1 MKHHERRE
9 PAPPSRHPAAGL
21 VLATVIRDNG
31 DVVRVIGHIH
41 PRPHVRIEV
50 TREGRTRHVSLAL
63 AELGTVA
70 TALLGAVRKI
80 AGQGGEP
87 GPATGAVKA

>member
-1 MKHHERRE
+1 MKHHERHE
-9 PAPPSRHPAAGL
+9 PAPPTRHPAGGL
-21 VLATVIRDNG
+21 LLASVTRDNG
-31 DVVRVIGHIH
+31 DVVRVVGHIH

-50 TREGRTRHVSLAL
+50 IRGQQTHHVSLAL

-80 AGQGGEP
+80 TGRCGEP
-87 GPATGAVKA
+87 APATVDA